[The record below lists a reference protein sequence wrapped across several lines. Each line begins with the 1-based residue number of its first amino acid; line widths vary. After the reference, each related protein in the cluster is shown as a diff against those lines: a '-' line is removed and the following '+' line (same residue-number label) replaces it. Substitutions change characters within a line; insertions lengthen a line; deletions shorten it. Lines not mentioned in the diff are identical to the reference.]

1 MMAAVEP
8 DEWRA
13 TVGGLLRRARR
24 ARRMSKRGAAEAAG
38 FSEALWRQIEDG
50 ERITRGVSVPANP
63 RDENLEAAA
72 KAVGLDPADVFQA
85 AGRTYEP
92 TGEPLSADNEY
103 AALRD
108 ELEKLGRRID
118 EMEQRGQRS

>member
-1 MMAAVEP
+1 
-8 DEWRA
+8 
-13 TVGGLLRRARR
+13 
-24 ARRMSKRGAAEAAG
+24 MSKRGAAEAAG

-72 KAVGLDPADVFQA
+72 KAVGLDPADVFRA

-92 TGEPLSADNEY
+92 SDEPLSADDEY

-108 ELEKLGRRID
+108 ELERLGRRID
-118 EMEQRGQRS
+118 EMEQRGQRG